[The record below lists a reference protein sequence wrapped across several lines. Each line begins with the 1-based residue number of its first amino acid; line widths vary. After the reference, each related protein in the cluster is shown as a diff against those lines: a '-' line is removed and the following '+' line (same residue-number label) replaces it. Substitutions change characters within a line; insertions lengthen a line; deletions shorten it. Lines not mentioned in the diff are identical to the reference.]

1 LRVTKTLV
9 RLARLAREITMRH
22 RLRRILGISA
32 LPAALSVALGAA
44 TLAAQYTMTVNR
56 DRLINAQS
64 EPQNWLMMNGDY
76 ASTRYSKLSQINRD
90 NVKNL
95 RMVWALALGGLQDVG
110 QNGPE
115 NEVNPLIDNG
125 RIYTTDGWGTLYKI
139 DVRDPNKGQF
149 LWVTD
154 PGVKHAGNVPRT
166 RGIALWEDL
175 VIANLP
181 DGRVIA
187 VNRDTGEIVWDQK
200 VAATNEFGSRER
212 FFAAPIAAEGKVII
226 ANGAGDGKT
235 RGWIAALDARTGKE
249 IWRWY
254 AVPKPGDP
262 GSETWKDTNNA
273 WKTGGG
279 GLWQTGSYDPVTR
292 LTLWGT
298 GNPIPQ
304 YDPQARPGD
313 NLYTNSVVALNVD
326 TGKLAWYF
334 QYTPNDSWD
343 YDEVG
348 VHMLYDTTI
357 DGQPRKV
364 VGHFAR
370 NGFFYSLDRTTGKFI
385 KGAQYVNDLNWTKGL
400 NPKTGMPLEYDPKL
414 DVQIY
419 NPAAR
424 ALRGDGTKRTCPTWH
439 GGIAHQP
446 TAYNPI
452 KNIAYGVGI
461 EGCFSTNGA
470 AVAFLSP
477 QGGIDEK
484 KSEKRSFSSDLYYGS
499 VTAFDTIKHKVI
511 AKAVTDIEIRS
522 GATDTAG
529 GVLFTALQDGWIVAY
544 NDETLEELW
553 RFNVGTAL
561 KGAPVTYAIGPK
573 QYLAVQAGGRHLHPV
588 NFDKLQDASYLFV
601 FALN

>member
-1 LRVTKTLV
+1 MMPKFPSL
-9 RLARLAREITMRH
+9 
-22 RLRRILGISA
+22 S
-32 LPAALSVALGAA
+32 AALLVAVLGASVP
-44 TLAAQYTMTVNR
+44 LLAQYKMTVNA
-56 DRLINAQS
+56 DRLINAQN

-76 ASTRYSKLSQINRD
+76 GSTRYSKLSQINRE

-95 RMVWALALGGLQDVG
+95 RMVWALALGGMQDVG

-125 RIYTTDGWGTLYKI
+125 YMYTTDGWGTLYKI
-139 DVRDPNKGQF
+139 DARDNTKGSF
-149 LWVTD
+149 AWVAD
-154 PGVKHAGNVPRT
+154 PGVKHQGNPPRT
-166 RGIALWEDL
+166 RGIALWEDR

-187 VNRDTGEIVWDQK
+187 VNRDTGEIVWDK
-200 VAATNEFGSRER
+200 MIAKTDEFGSRER
-212 FFAAPIAAEGKVII
+212 FFAAPITADGKVII

-235 RGWIAALDARTGKE
+235 RGWIAALDVRTGNE
-249 IWRWY
+249 LWRWY

-262 GSETWKDTNNA
+262 GSETWKDKNSA
-273 WKTGGG
+273 WKTGGA
-279 GLWQTGSYDPVTR
+279 GLWQTGSYDPATK
-292 LTLWGT
+292 LTIWGT

-334 QYTPNDSWD
+334 QYTPNDAWD

-348 VHMLYDTTI
+348 IHMLYDTII
-357 DGQPRKV
+357 DGAMRKV

-370 NGFFYSLDRTTGKFI
+370 NGFYYSLDRTNGKFI
-385 KGAQYVNDLNWTKGL
+385 KGTQYVNDLNWTKGL
-400 NPKTGMPLEYDPKL
+400 NSKTGMPVEYDPKL

-419 NPAAR
+419 NPEAR
-424 ALRGDGTKRTCPTWH
+424 ALRGDASKRTCPTWH

-446 TAYNPI
+446 TAYNPV

-470 AVAFLSP
+470 AVAFLSAN
-477 QGGIDEK
+477 GGIDEK
-484 KSEKRSFSSDLYYGS
+484 KSEKRTFSSDLYYGS
-499 VTAFDTIKHKVI
+499 VTAFDTVKHKVV

-522 GATDTAG
+522 GAIDTAG
-529 GVLFTALQDGWIVAY
+529 GVIFTALQDGWIVAY
-544 NDETLEELW
+544 NDDTLEELW
-553 RFNVGTAL
+553 RFNVGTPL
-561 KGAPVTYAIGPK
+561 KGSPVTYAIGPK
-573 QYLAVQAGGRHLHPV
+573 QFLAVQTSGRHL
-588 NFDKLQDASYLFV
+588 
-601 FALN
+601 

>member
-1 LRVTKTLV
+1 
-9 RLARLAREITMRH
+9 MRYRTH
-22 RLRRILGISA
+22 GFLSLTA
-32 LPAALSVALGAA
+32 LPTVLTVVFGAA
-44 TLAAQYTMTVNR
+44 TLAAQYTMTVNH
-56 DRLINAQS
+56 DRLVSAQN

-95 RMVWALALGGLQDVG
+95 RMVWTLALGGLQDVG

-125 RIYTTDGWGTLYKI
+125 RMYTTDGWGTLYKI

-149 LWVTD
+149 VWVTD
-154 PGVKHAGNVPRT
+154 PGVKHGGNVPRT

-187 VNRDTGEIVWDQK
+187 VNRDNGDIVWDQK
-200 VAATNEFGSRER
+200 VAAANEFGSREK
-212 FFAAPIAAEGKVII
+212 FFAAPITAEGKVIV

-249 IWRWY
+249 LWRWY
-254 AVPKPGDP
+254 AVPKPGEP

-279 GLWQTGSYDPVTR
+279 GLWQTGSYDPATR

-313 NLYTNSVVALNVD
+313 NLYTNSVVALNID

-357 DGQPRKV
+357 DGQTRKV

-424 ALRGDGTKRTCPTWH
+424 ALRGDGSKRTCPTWH

-484 KSEKRSFSSDLYYGS
+484 KSEKRTYSSDLYYGS

-588 NFDKLQDASYLFV
+588 KFDNLQDASYLFV

>member
-1 LRVTKTLV
+1 V
-9 RLARLAREITMRH
+9 
-22 RLRRILGISA
+22 
-32 LPAALSVALGAA
+32 
-44 TLAAQYTMTVNR
+44 
-56 DRLINAQS
+56 
-64 EPQNWLMMNGDY
+64 
-76 ASTRYSKLSQINRD
+76 
-90 NVKNL
+90 
-95 RMVWALALGGLQDVG
+95 
-110 QNGPE
+110 
-115 NEVNPLIDNG
+115 
-125 RIYTTDGWGTLYKI
+125 
-139 DVRDPNKGQF
+139 
-149 LWVTD
+149 WVTD
-154 PGVKHAGNVPRT
+154 PGVKHEGNVPRS
-166 RGIALWEDL
+166 RGIALWEEL

-187 VNRDTGEIVWDQK
+187 VNRNNGEIVWDK
-200 VAATNEFGSRER
+200 MVAATNEFGARER
-212 FFAAPIAAEGKVII
+212 FYTAPITADGKVIV
-226 ANGAGDGKT
+226 ANGAGDAKT
-235 RGWIAALDARTGKE
+235 RGWIAALDARSGKE
-249 IWRWY
+249 LWRWY
-254 AVPKPGDP
+254 VVPKPGDP

-279 GLWQTGSYDPVTR
+279 GLWQTGSYDPATK
-292 LTLWGT
+292 LTIWGT
-298 GNPIPQ
+298 GNPVPI

-313 NLYTNSVVALNVD
+313 NLYTNSVVALNID

-343 YDEVG
+343 FDEVG

-357 DGQPRKV
+357 NGRSRKV

-370 NGFFYSLDRTTGKFI
+370 NGYFYSLDRSNGEFLM
-385 KGAQYVNDLNWTKGL
+385 GGQYVNDLNWTKGL
-400 NPKTGMPLEYDPKL
+400 NPKTGKPLDYDPKL

-424 ALRGDGTKRTCPTWH
+424 ALRGDPSKRTCPTWH

-446 TAYNPI
+446 TAYNPV

-461 EGCFSTNGA
+461 EGCSSGNGA

-484 KSEKRSFSSDLYYGS
+484 KSEKRTYSSDLYYGS
-499 VTAFDTIKHKVI
+499 ITAFDTINHKVL

-529 GVLFTALQDGWIVAY
+529 GLVFTALQDGWVIAY

-553 RFNVGTAL
+553 RFNVGTTL

-573 QYLAVQAGGRHLHPV
+573 QYLAVQSGGRHLHPV
-588 NFDKLQDASYLFV
+588 KFDKLENSSYLFV

>member
-1 LRVTKTLV
+1 MRHVTQKSS
-9 RLARLAREITMRH
+9 RLA
-22 RLRRILGISA
+22 SA
-32 LPAALSVALGAA
+32 ALVGMSAAALSAA
-44 TLAAQYTMTVNR
+44 TFAAEYTMTVNK
-56 DRLINAQS
+56 DRLIHAQN

-76 ASTRYSKLSQINRD
+76 GSTRYSKLSQINRED
-90 NVKNL
+90 VKNL
-95 RMVWALALGGLQDVG
+95 RLAWALALGGMQDVG

-125 RIYTTDGWGTLYKI
+125 FMYTSDGWGTIYKI
-139 DVRDPNKGQF
+139 DARNPGRGDFV
-149 LWVTD
+149 WVTD
-154 PGVKHAGNVPRT
+154 PGVKHQGNVSRT

-175 VIANLP
+175 VMANLP

-187 VNRDTGEIVWDQK
+187 INRDSGEIVWDK
-200 VAATNEFGSRER
+200 MVATVNEFGSRER
-212 FFAAPIAAEGKVII
+212 FFSAPITAEGKVIV

-262 GSETWKDTNNA
+262 GSDSWRDVNSA

-279 GLWQTGSYDPVTR
+279 GLWQTGSYDPETK
-292 LTLWGT
+292 LTIWGT

-348 VHMLYDTTI
+348 IHMLYDTTLN
-357 DGQPRKV
+357 GQSRKV
-364 VGHFAR
+364 VSHFAR
-370 NGFFYSLDRTTGKFI
+370 NGFFYSLDRTNGTFI
-385 KGAQYVNDLNWTKGL
+385 RGAQYVNDLNWTKGL
-400 NPKTGMPLEYDPKL
+400 NPRTGKPLEYDPKL
-414 DVQIY
+414 EVQTY
-419 NPAAR
+419 NPEAR
-424 ALRGDGTKRTCPTWH
+424 ALRGDGQKRTCPTWH

-446 TAYNPI
+446 TAYNPV

-461 EGCFSTNGA
+461 EGCFSQNGA
-470 AVAFLSP
+470 TVAFLSA

-484 KSEKRSFSSDLYYGS
+484 ASQKRTFSSDLYYGS
-499 VTAFDTIKHKVI
+499 ITAFDTINHKVI

-529 GVLFTALQDGWIVAY
+529 GVVFTALQDGWVVAY

-553 RFNVGTAL
+553 RFNLGTAL

-588 NFDKLQDASYLFV
+588 KYDKLLQDSSYLFV

>member
-1 LRVTKTLV
+1 
-9 RLARLAREITMRH
+9 MRI
-22 RLRRILGISA
+22 RTFSA
-32 LPAALSVALGAA
+32 TCAVAFSAA
-44 TLAAQYTMTVNR
+44 TLAAQYTMTVNT
-56 DRLINAQS
+56 DRLISAQS

-125 RIYTTDGWGTLYKI
+125 RMYTTDGWGTLYKI
-139 DVRDPNKGQF
+139 DVRDPNRGQF
-149 LWVTD
+149 VWVTD
-154 PGVKHAGNVPRT
+154 PGVRHAGNVPRT

-187 VNRDTGEIVWDQK
+187 VNRDSGEIVWDQK
-200 VAATNEFGSRER
+200 VAGANEFGSRER
-212 FFAAPIAAEGKVII
+212 FFTAPITAAGKVIV

-235 RGWIAALDARTGKE
+235 RGWVAALDARTGKE
-249 IWRWY
+249 LWRWY
-254 AVPKPGDP
+254 AVPGPGEP

-279 GLWQTGSYDPVTR
+279 GLWQTGSYDPATR
-292 LTLWGT
+292 LTIWGT

-313 NLYTNSVVALNVD
+313 NLYTDSVVALNVD

-357 DGQPRKV
+357 DGQVRKV

-400 NPKTGMPLEYDPKL
+400 NAKTGMPLEYDPKL
-414 DVQIY
+414 DVQVY
-419 NPAAR
+419 NPEAR
-424 ALRGDGTKRTCPTWH
+424 ALRGDPTKRTCPTWH

-446 TAYNPI
+446 TAYNPVR
-452 KNIAYGVGI
+452 NIAYGVGI
-461 EGCFSTNGA
+461 EGCFSSNGA

-477 QGGIDEK
+477 KGGIDDK
-484 KSEKRSFSSDLYYGS
+484 NSQKRTFSSDLYYGS

-529 GVLFTALQDGWIVAY
+529 GVLFTALQDGWVVAY

-553 RFNVGTAL
+553 RFNVGAAL
-561 KGAPVTYAIGPK
+561 KGAPVVYAIGPK

-588 NFDKLQDASYLFV
+588 KFDNLQDASYMFV